1 MREKHAGAA
10 HDPPRAGGPWIPL
23 RSRRVMAGDDEEDV
37 PSRRG
42 TLAALLIIAAL
53 IAGGLWLVH
62 VLGNAG
68 RIQDC
73 IASGRSNCAP
83 IAATPGR

>member
-1 MREKHAGAA
+1 MTRK
-10 HDPPRAGGPWIPL
+10 
-23 RSRRVMAGDDEEDV
+23 GDDEEDGA
-37 PSRRG
+37 SRRG

-53 IAGGLWLVH
+53 IAGGLWLVR

-83 IAATPGR
+83 IATTPGR